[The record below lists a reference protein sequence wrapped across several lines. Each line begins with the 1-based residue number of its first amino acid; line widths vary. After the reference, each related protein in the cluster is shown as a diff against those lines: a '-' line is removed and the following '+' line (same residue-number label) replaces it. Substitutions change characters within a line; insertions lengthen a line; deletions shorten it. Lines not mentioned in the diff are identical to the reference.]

1 MLIPLLITVTEH
13 QQIGGTHS
21 TTLVYEVSTFVRFD
35 A

>member
-13 QQIGGTHS
+13 QQIGGTPA
-21 TTLVYEVSTFVRFD
+21 TTLVCEVSTFVPFD